1 MTPDE
6 KIAAFLAADRP
17 AEPDLAFD
25 AVVMQRVAVHAF
37 ARSLTLAAL
46 GAAAAGVALWASAP
60 VLMAALEPASQALS
74 TGVGVLV
81 ATVSILGLGQAVAR
95 RR

>member
-6 KIAAFLAADRP
+6 KIAAFLSAGRP
-17 AEPDLAFD
+17 AEPDHAFD
-25 AVVMQRVAVHAF
+25 AAVMQRVAVQAL

-46 GAAAAGVALWASAP
+46 AAAAAGVALWASAP
-60 VLMAALEPASQALS
+60 ALMAALEPASQTLS

-81 ATVSILGLGQAVAR
+81 ATVSVLGLGQTVLR